1 MTTHVEWETVLLMTK
16 MELKITSQS
25 LNNVIDALINWG
37 GLSDGSDVLAEE
49 MKIGKE
55 FYYMPVLVILVN
67 WMNFCQIIYPKLSGY
82 KYTEFG

>member
-1 MTTHVEWETVLLMTK
+1 MTK
-16 MELKITSQS
+16 MELKIISQS

-55 FYYMPVLVILVN
+55 FYYMPVFVILVN
-67 WMNFCQIIYPKLSGY
+67 
-82 KYTEFG
+82 

>member
-1 MTTHVEWETVLLMTK
+1 MTK

-55 FYYMPVLVILVN
+55 FYYMPVFVILVN

>member
-1 MTTHVEWETVLLMTK
+1 MTK

-55 FYYMPVLVILVN
+55 FYYMPVFVILVN
-67 WMNFCQIIYPKLSGY
+67 WMNFCQIIYPKLSVH